1 MALTAIAE
9 IMLPADMKEDQLNN
23 MKDNIEGFLASTS
36 FTISRQ
42 SKRKTVTRDIRPF
55 VEWLEINIPE
65 KKVVMT
71 LRHAQHGS
79 ARPVDLM
86 EHVLCLSPEEIKR
99 VLLVK
104 TATILA

>member
-1 MALTAIAE
+1 
-9 IMLPADMKEDQLNN
+9 MKESMDR
-23 MKDNIEGFLASTS
+23 FLGDES
-36 FTISRQ
+36 FTIIRQ
-42 SKRKTVTRDIRPF
+42 AKGKTISRDIRPF